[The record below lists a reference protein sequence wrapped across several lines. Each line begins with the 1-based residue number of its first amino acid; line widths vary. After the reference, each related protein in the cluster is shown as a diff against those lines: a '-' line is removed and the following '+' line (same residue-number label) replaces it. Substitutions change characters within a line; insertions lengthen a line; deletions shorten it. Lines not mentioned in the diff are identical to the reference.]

1 MDRSDSTTFR
11 YLRERMAAEAKVIEA
26 AIAPPPPAE
35 QASGEHVEALTKLR
49 EREWETADAFGRLD
63 AKWFSRQEAAFDAA
77 IAALS
82 PRPVVDEA
90 VRGLADESTRS
101 EESREGKE
109 CVRPCKCRGAGW

>member
-77 IAALS
+77 IAAL
-82 PRPVVDEA
+82 
-90 VRGLADESTRS
+90 RS
-101 EESREGKE
+101 EEHTSELQSLMRISYAVFCSKKNNRTESNNKHT
-109 CVRPCKCRGAGW
+109 K